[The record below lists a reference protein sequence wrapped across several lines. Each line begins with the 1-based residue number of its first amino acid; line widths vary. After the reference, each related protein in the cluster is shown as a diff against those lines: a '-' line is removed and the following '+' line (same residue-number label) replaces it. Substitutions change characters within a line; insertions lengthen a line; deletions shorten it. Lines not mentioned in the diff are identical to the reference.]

1 MTNLNNDLITSRE
14 VRDNLANRVDVLE
27 KVKNLLQIPGTE
39 LMTANQVADFY
50 EVDVD
55 AVQRIYQRHKE
66 EIDED
71 GTMIKK
77 QSDFLSEQ
85 NVQLEKTEYSK
96 GIMTC
101 VFKNGIVFNI
111 PNRGVKAFPRR
122 AVLRIGMLLRDSV
135 IAKEVRTQLLNIEEK
150 TDIATKTSDVDE
162 ELSIL
167 MGISKGMLDDDMS
180 KIAFG
185 VSELVRFKNRHIE
198 KLQND
203 NKILAAETL
212 TWADRS
218 KLNAGIR
225 KLASETGI
233 NFSKLWEQFYKEL
246 QYKHGMN
253 VTQRG
258 KRPYIQHIKE
268 NEWGNAMATFAA
280 MCEAYDKSPSDMF
293 QQKVPAIKM

>member
-1 MTNLNNDLITSRE
+1 MTNLNDSLITSRE

-39 LMTANQVADFY
+39 LMTVKQVADFY

-66 EIDED
+66 EFDED
-71 GTMIKK
+71 GTVIKK
-77 QSDFLSEQ
+77 QSDFLSGQ
-85 NVQLEKTEYSK
+85 NGQLEKTEYSK

-101 VFKNGIVFNI
+101 VFKNGIVFNV
-111 PNRGVKAFPRR
+111 PNRGVKAFPLR
-122 AVLRIGMLLRDSV
+122 AVLRIGMLLRDSA
-135 IAKEVRTQLLNIEEK
+135 IAREVRTQLLNIEEK

-167 MGISKGMLDDDMS
+167 MGISKGILDGDAS

-185 VSELVRFKNRHIE
+185 VSDLVRFKNRHIE